1 MITSCT
7 PLIYLVD
14 DDEDDRELLKNVFV
28 SHFKHCAVRTFDN
41 GSGLLAHL
49 THQLDGRLPDLIILD
64 LDMPIFSGFELL
76 HYLKQDS
83 VYGSIP
89 IVILSG
95 SQHTEHINRCYDLG
109 TTEYMSKTIDYTQ
122 LVSSVF
128 DLQRYWVQQDSASS
142 TIPETTKYQ
151 PSSRIEGLSF
161 DKLSLN

>member
-14 DDEDDRELLKNVFV
+14 DDEDDRELLRDVFTN
-28 SHFKHCAVRTFDN
+28 HFKHCTVRTFDN
-41 GSGLLAHL
+41 GSGLLAQL

-83 VYGSIP
+83 VYRSIP
-89 IVILSG
+89 VVILSG
-95 SQHTEHINRCYDLG
+95 SQHTEHIDRCYALG
-109 TTEYMSKTIDYTQ
+109 TTEYMTKTIDYTQ

-128 DLQRYWVQQDSASS
+128 DLQRYWSQRDSTSQPISNRSKHQQ
-142 TIPETTKYQ
+142 TL
-151 PSSRIEGLSF
+151 RIEGISF
-161 DKLSLN
+161 DSLSWN